1 MKRINNCR
9 GLQRLLPALRYAL
22 QGLKT
27 AFQQEA
33 AFRQEVL
40 LAIILVPIALWIGD
54 KGVEQILLIGSVL
67 LILII
72 ELLNTSVEAMIDR
85 ISLDPHSLSKQAK
98 DIASAAVFLTLLL
111 AIITWLLIIGGKFY

>member
-9 GLQRLLPALRYAL
+9 GLQRLLPALRYAW

-33 AFRQEVL
+33 AFRQEIL

-72 ELLNTSVEAMIDR
+72 ELLNTSIEAMIDR
-85 ISLDPHSLSKQAK
+85 ISLDPHPLSKQAK

-111 AIITWLLIIGGKFY
+111 AIMTWLLIIGGKFY